1 MDLKDAGKELLG
13 CISLDEKKVAD
24 LLVEKIVLHALKKVV
39 EDSSNPFD
47 DQAYALLAPL
57 VGPKIEEA
65 LAEALAEALGKI
77 GA

>member
-1 MDLKDAGKELLG
+1 MNSAEFGKELLG
-13 CISLDEKKVAD
+13 CVALDEKKLAN
-24 LLVEKIVLHALKKVV
+24 LLIEKIVLHSLKKVV

-65 LAEALAEALGKI
+65 LAELMAKA

>member
-1 MDLKDAGKELLG
+1 MNSKEFGKGLLE
-13 CISLDEKKVAD
+13 CVSLDEKKLAD
-24 LLVEKIVLHALKKVV
+24 LLVEKVVLHALKKVV
-39 EDSSNPFD
+39 EDSTNPFD

-65 LAEALAEALGKI
+65 LAELLGKL